1 MSSNPPTILV
11 VDVEAAAE
19 KDSDSKP
26 LSPIIPIIL
35 IGFGVL
41 LVFVADVSESLW
53 EWFVTGAW
61 NRGCSIFLL
70 GASLVFLGLSWN
82 IPKYRN
88 RMKKIKG
95 HNKMENSGGNEDSSE
110 RPKYAWFWL
119 LCFLFPP
126 LIILAFPFW
135 FVSMLKGSE
144 QDGG

>member
-53 EWFVTGAW
+53 EWFVTGAMA
-61 NRGCSIFLL
+61 L
-70 GASLVFLGLSWN
+70 GRQKVTVV
-82 IPKYRN
+82 
-88 RMKKIKG
+88 M
-95 HNKMENSGGNEDSSE
+95 
-110 RPKYAWFWL
+110 
-119 LCFLFPP
+119 
-126 LIILAFPFW
+126 
-135 FVSMLKGSE
+135 
-144 QDGG
+144 